1 VISSVYYVLEL
12 KNNLLSI
19 RQLQEKGLSILIQ
32 HRKCSVYHPE
42 KGLIEWFLCWLIW
55 YQQLLQLPHVF
66 RLYQKTNLIF
76 GIFDL
81 VS

>member
-42 KGLIEWFLCWLIW
+42 KGLIE
-55 YQQLLQLPHVF
+55 
-66 RLYQKTNLIF
+66 
-76 GIFDL
+76 
-81 VS
+81 